1 MAIETN
7 LSDRWAAFSA
17 FITLVRINF
26 VKDEDFV
33 KSAPA
38 GIGGPNIGTFLDLV
52 TATLKT
58 NAKLITG
65 S

>member
-1 MAIETN
+1 M
-7 LSDRWAAFSA
+7 
-17 FITLVRINF
+17 
-26 VKDEDFV
+26 KDEDFV